1 MIVQRLEKE
10 SDDGTQVPPRKEGNA
25 LSKADRETA
34 SFEECDKR
42 IPFAPRS
49 GAVRCALNGETCNR
63 AS

>member
-34 SFEECDKR
+34 SFEECDKC
-42 IPFAPRS
+42 IPFGPRS
-49 GAVRCALNGETCNR
+49 VVLRRALNGEIFDG
-63 AS
+63 AL